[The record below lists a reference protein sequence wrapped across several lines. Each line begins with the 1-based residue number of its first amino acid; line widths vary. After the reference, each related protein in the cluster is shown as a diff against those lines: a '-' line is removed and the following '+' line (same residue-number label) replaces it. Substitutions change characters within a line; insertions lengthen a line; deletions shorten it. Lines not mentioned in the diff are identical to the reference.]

1 MNEFEDY
8 CNQAECSIKNSNNR
22 TTRDVAMCQIVTGV
36 AYSILAL
43 AKAVMNRSADE
54 KLIQEN
60 KKLRKIANKAL
71 DDKNKFLDEK
81 IKEQNKCKIKRTR

>member
-1 MNEFEDY
+1 MSEFEDY
-8 CNQAECSIKNSNNR
+8 CNQAERSIKNSNNR

-43 AKAVMNRSADE
+43 AKAVIDKSADE
-54 KLIQEN
+54 ELVKEN

-71 DDKNKFLDEK
+71 DDKNKLLDGRMEK
-81 IKEQNKCKIKRTR
+81 LKNGKR